1 MTAKL
6 YESIKLRL
14 DQLADKGIENIDD
27 MTPED
32 KKEFDYIVNILT
44 RISDVDVSD
53 VLGYLTISR
62 LRKFMLMQKWPI
74 RSVAV
79 LNWKPNKTN
88 GRLEK

>member
-1 MTAKL
+1 VNFLYGFFEDTDPNVKNLGEMTAKL

-44 RISDVDVSD
+44 RISDVDVSTFW
-53 VLGYLTISR
+53 GI
-62 LRKFMLMQKWPI
+62 
-74 RSVAV
+74 
-79 LNWKPNKTN
+79 
-88 GRLEK
+88 